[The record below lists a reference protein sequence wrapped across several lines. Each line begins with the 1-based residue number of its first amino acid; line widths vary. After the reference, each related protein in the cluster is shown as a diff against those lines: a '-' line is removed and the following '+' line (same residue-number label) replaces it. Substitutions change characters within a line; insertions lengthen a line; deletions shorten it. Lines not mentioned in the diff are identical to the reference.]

1 MNRKKLIRQC
11 KNARKQLP
19 LVSQWSVRFPGHTG
33 ISHRDPRELVESE
46 VAGIGVLNGLS
57 DEARGEL
64 RFISAHNVGPPS
76 DWWSHTVIRFEVGE
90 TAAAEL
96 QKVIGQSKGGQI
108 LIGATSA
115 RVQYR
120 QRRDITAKTK
130 ISFKLQSLKRLIAG
144 ASTGLQWPASAP

>member
-19 LVSQWSVRFPGHTG
+19 LVSQWSVRYPGHIG
-33 ISHRDPRELVESE
+33 RSHRGPRELVES
-46 VAGIGVLNGLS
+46 ADLGIGVQNGLS

-76 DWWSHTVIRFEVGE
+76 DRWSHTVIRFEVGE

-96 QKVIGQSKGGQI
+96 QKVIGKRRGKI
-108 LIGATSA
+108 CIGVHSR
-115 RVQYR
+115 RVQHNG
-120 QRRDITAKTK
+120 RDIAAKTK
-130 ISFKLQSLKRLIAG
+130 ISFKLQSLRRLIAG

>member
-19 LVSQWSVRFPGHTG
+19 LVSQWSVRYPGHIG
-33 ISHRDPRELVESE
+33 RSHRDPREIVESA

-57 DEARGEL
+57 DVATGEL

-96 QKVIGQSKGGQI
+96 QREIGRRGGI
-108 LIGATSA
+108 ISVGVTSS
-115 RVQYR
+115 RVKHNGRY
-120 QRRDITAKTK
+120 ITTKTK
-130 ISFKLQSLKRLIAG
+130 ISFKFQSVRRLIAG
-144 ASTGLQWPASAP
+144 AWEILLFKEFTL